1 MTKKGKSRSAKTAS
15 MTGLVFG
22 ILMFNTVLTIAVVLL
37 VSGLV
42 FFRQANSIYDE
53 LNKSIVGEA
62 ISQIDDDVIKDLAN
76 ACDSV
81 YRGIEDPGK
90 LYNDDKDAY
99 FAKYDEISG
108 RPDFIEIRDKLT
120 KLCHGTQA
128 SEIDIVIFY
137 PKDEKGIYI
146 MDARDVE
153 LVKCGDIFDVE
164 KKYFDE
170 GNKTFNGFYS
180 YSTYFGKVWTS
191 GNPIHTNDENDY
203 YVYMTSD
210 IPTKIINGKVQAF
223 VIRLVMMS
231 LVLSFGVSAAAIFQ
245 LRRGVVRPVKE
256 ISNLAET
263 FVDNYGK
270 RSETGKSNV
279 FDDVKPGEVEEMNTL
294 LASMQTMER
303 EMNGYLVDIK
313 KASAEQERIALEL
326 GLASKIQTAMIPN
339 KFPPFPEHKEFS
351 IFASMTPAKEVGGD
365 FFDFYLIDEDHLG
378 VVIAD
383 VAGKGIPAALLMM
396 VSKIIIKNYA
406 LMERSPARILELV
419 NNQLCSNNQV
429 DMFVTAWL
437 GILTMSEGKFVAAS
451 AGHEYPYIKNGRR
464 FEMMKDKHGFVLGG
478 MEDSKYTDYE
488 FTLGKGDALFIYTD
502 GLPEATN
509 SDNEMFGNDR
519 ILEHLNAVS
528 EGIPELIIDHM
539 KKTVKGFVGNAQQ
552 FDDLTM
558 LALKIN
564 EIPVK
569 KKGSSDTAGSKPVS
583 SDT

>member
-1 MTKKGKSRSAKTAS
+1 MTKKGKRRSKKTTS
-15 MTGLVFG
+15 MTGLIFG
-22 ILMFNTVLTIAVVLL
+22 TLMINTVLTISVVLL
-37 VSGLV
+37 VSGMV
-42 FFRQANSIYDE
+42 FSRQANSIYDE

-62 ISQIDDDVIKDLAN
+62 VSQIDDDVIVDLAN
-76 ACDSV
+76 ACNGV
-81 YRGIEDPGK
+81 YRGIEDSGK
-90 LYNDDKDAY
+90 LYTDDKNAY
-99 FAKYDEISG
+99 FGKYEEITN
-108 RPDFIEIRDKLT
+108 RPDYIEIRDKLT

-153 LVKCGDIFDVE
+153 LIKCGDIFDVE

-170 GNKTFNGFYS
+170 DSKTFKGFYS

-191 GNPIHTNDENDY
+191 GNPIHTDEENDF
-203 YVYMTSD
+203 YVYMTAD
-210 IPTKIINGKVQAF
+210 IPTKIINSRIRAF
-223 VIRLVMMS
+223 VIRLVVMS
-231 LVLSFGVSAAAIFQ
+231 LVLSIGVAAAAVLQ
-245 LRRGVVRPVKE
+245 LRREVVRPVKE
-256 ISNLAET
+256 ISGLADT
-263 FVDNYGK
+263 FVDNYEK

-279 FDDVKPGEVEEMNTL
+279 FDDVEPGRVEEMNTL
-294 LASMQTMER
+294 LASMRTMES
-303 EMNGYLVDIK
+303 EMNGYLVDIR

-326 GLASKIQTAMIPN
+326 GLASKIQTAMLPN
-339 KFPPFPEHKEFS
+339 KFPPFPDHKEFS

-406 LMERSPARILELV
+406 LMESSPARILELV

-437 GILTMSEGKFVAAS
+437 GILTMSEGRFVAAS
-451 AGHEYPYIKNGRR
+451 AGHEYPFIKKGRGG

-488 FTLGKGDALFIYTD
+488 FTLGEGDTLFIYTD
-502 GLPEATN
+502 GLPEATD
-509 SDNEMFGNDR
+509 SENEMFGNDR
-519 ILEHLNAVS
+519 ILQHLNAVK
-528 EGIPELIIDHM
+528 EGIPEIIIDHM
-539 KKTVKGFVGNAQQ
+539 EKAVKGFVGEAQQ

-558 LALKIN
+558 LALRIN
-564 EIPVK
+564 EIVK
-569 KKGSSDTAGSKPVS
+569 KKD
-583 SDT
+583 

>member
-1 MTKKGKSRSAKTAS
+1 MTKKGKRRSKKTTS
-15 MTGLVFG
+15 MTSLIFG
-22 ILMFNTVLTIAVVLL
+22 TLMINTVLTISVVLL
-37 VSGLV
+37 VSGMV
-42 FFRQANSIYDE
+42 FSRQANSIYDE
-53 LNKSIVGEA
+53 LNKSIAGEA
-62 ISQIDDDVIKDLAN
+62 VSQIDDDVIVDLAN
-76 ACDSV
+76 ACNGV
-81 YRGIEDPGK
+81 YRGIEDSGK
-90 LYNDDKDAY
+90 LYTDDKNAY
-99 FAKYDEISG
+99 FGKYEEITN
-108 RPDFIEIRDKLT
+108 RQDYIEIRDKLT

-153 LVKCGDIFDVE
+153 LIKCGDIFDVE

-170 GNKTFNGFYS
+170 DSKTFKGFYS

-191 GNPIHTNDENDY
+191 GNPIHTDEENDF
-203 YVYMTSD
+203 YVYMTAD
-210 IPTKIINGKVQAF
+210 IPTKIINSRVRAF
-223 VIRLVMMS
+223 VIRLVVMS
-231 LVLSFGVSAAAIFQ
+231 LVLSIGVAAAAVLQ
-245 LRRGVVRPVKE
+245 LRREVVRPVKE
-256 ISNLAET
+256 ISGLADT
-263 FVDNYGK
+263 FVDNYEK

-279 FDDVKPGEVEEMNTL
+279 FDDVEPGRVEEMNTL
-294 LASMQTMER
+294 LASMRTMES
-303 EMNGYLVDIK
+303 EMNGYLVDIR

-326 GLASKIQTAMIPN
+326 GLASKIQTAMLPN
-339 KFPPFPEHKEFS
+339 KFPPFPDHKEFS

-406 LMERSPARILELV
+406 LMESSPARILELV

-437 GILTMSEGKFVAAS
+437 GILTMSEGRFVAAS
-451 AGHEYPYIKNGRR
+451 AGHEYPFIKKGRGG

-488 FTLGKGDALFIYTD
+488 FTLGEGDTLFIYTD
-502 GLPEATN
+502 GLPEATD
-509 SDNEMFGNDR
+509 SENEMFGNDR
-519 ILEHLNAVS
+519 ILQHLNAVK
-528 EGIPELIIDHM
+528 EGIPEIIIDHM
-539 KKTVKGFVGNAQQ
+539 EKAVKGFVGEAQQ

-558 LALKIN
+558 LALRIN
-564 EIPVK
+564 EIVK
-569 KKGSSDTAGSKPVS
+569 KKD
-583 SDT
+583 

>member
-1 MTKKGKSRSAKTAS
+1 MTKKGKRRSKKTTS
-15 MTGLVFG
+15 MTSLIFG
-22 ILMFNTVLTIAVVLL
+22 TLMINTVLTISVVLL
-37 VSGLV
+37 VSGMV
-42 FFRQANSIYDE
+42 FSRQANSIYDE

-62 ISQIDDDVIKDLAN
+62 VSQIDDDVIVDLAN
-76 ACDSV
+76 ACNGV
-81 YRGIEDPGK
+81 YRGIEDSGK
-90 LYNDDKDAY
+90 LYTDDKNAY
-99 FAKYDEISG
+99 FGKYEEITN
-108 RPDFIEIRDKLT
+108 RPDYIEIRDKLT

-153 LVKCGDIFDVE
+153 LIKCGDIFDVE

-170 GNKTFNGFYS
+170 DSKTFKGFYS

-191 GNPIHTNDENDY
+191 GNPIHTNEENDF
-203 YVYMTSD
+203 YVYMTAD
-210 IPTKIINGKVQAF
+210 IPTKIINSRIRAF
-223 VIRLVMMS
+223 VIRLVVMS
-231 LVLSFGVSAAAIFQ
+231 LVLSIGVAAAAVLQ
-245 LRRGVVRPVKE
+245 LRREVVRPVKE
-256 ISNLAET
+256 ISGLADT
-263 FVDNYGK
+263 FVDNYEK

-279 FDDVKPGEVEEMNTL
+279 FDDVEPGRVEEMNTL
-294 LASMQTMER
+294 LASMRTMES
-303 EMNGYLVDIK
+303 EMNGYLVDIR

-326 GLASKIQTAMIPN
+326 GLASKIQTAMLPN
-339 KFPPFPEHKEFS
+339 KFPPFPDHKEFS

-406 LMERSPARILELV
+406 LMESSPARILELV

-437 GILTMSEGKFVAAS
+437 GILTMSEGRFVAAS
-451 AGHEYPYIKNGRR
+451 AGHEYPFIKKGRGG

-488 FTLGKGDALFIYTD
+488 FTLGEGDTLFIYTD
-502 GLPEATN
+502 GLPEATD
-509 SDNEMFGNDR
+509 SENEMFGNDR
-519 ILEHLNAVS
+519 ILQHLNAVK
-528 EGIPELIIDHM
+528 EGIPEIIIDHM
-539 KKTVKGFVGNAQQ
+539 EKAVKGFVGEAQQ

-558 LALKIN
+558 LALRIN
-564 EIPVK
+564 EIVK
-569 KKGSSDTAGSKPVS
+569 KKD
-583 SDT
+583 

>member
-1 MTKKGKSRSAKTAS
+1 

-22 ILMFNTVLTIAVVLL
+22 ILMINTVLTISVVLL
-37 VSGLV
+37 VSGMV

-62 ISQIDDDVIKDLAN
+62 ASQLDDDVIADLAT
-76 ACDSV
+76 ACNNI
-81 YRGIEDPGK
+81 YKGIEDPGK
-90 LYNDDKDAY
+90 LYKDDKDAY
-99 FAKYDEISG
+99 FAKYEEISG
-108 RPDFIEIRDKLT
+108 RPEYIEIRDKLT
-120 KLCHGTQA
+120 KLCRGTQA

-146 MDARDVE
+146 VDARDVE

-170 GNKTFNGFYS
+170 ENKTFKGFYS
-180 YSTYFGKVWTS
+180 YSSYFGKVWTS
-191 GNPIHTNDENDY
+191 GNPIHTDEDNNY
-203 YVYMTSD
+203 YVYMTAD
-210 IPTKIINGKVQAF
+210 IPTEIINSRVQAF

-231 LVLSFGVSAAAIFQ
+231 LILSIGVSAAAILQ
-245 LRRGVVRPVKE
+245 LRREVVRPVRE
-256 ISNLAET
+256 ISSLAGT
-263 FVDNYGK
+263 FVDNYEK

-279 FDDVKPGEVEEMNTL
+279 FDDMEPGRVEEMNTL
-294 LASMQTMER
+294 LTSMQTMER

-313 KASAEQERIALEL
+313 NASAEQERIALEL
-326 GLASKIQTAMIPN
+326 NLASKIQTAMLPN

-406 LMERSPARILELV
+406 LMESSPARILELV

-437 GILTMSEGKFVAAS
+437 GILTMSEGRFVAAS
-451 AGHEYPYIKNGRR
+451 AGHEYPFIKNGRG

-488 FTLGKGDALFIYTD
+488 FTLGEGDTLFIYTD

-509 SDNEMFGNDR
+509 SENEMFGNDR
-519 ILEHLNAVS
+519 ILEHLNAVK
-528 EGIPELIIDHM
+528 EGIPEIIIDHM
-539 KKTVKGFVGNAQQ
+539 EKAVKGFVGEAQQ

-558 LALKIN
+558 LALRIN
-564 EIPVK
+564 EIVK
-569 KKGSSDTAGSKPVS
+569 KKEDGRSTHENS
-583 SDT
+583 

>member
-1 MTKKGKSRSAKTAS
+1 MTKKGKRRSKKTTS
-15 MTGLVFG
+15 MTSLIFG
-22 ILMFNTVLTIAVVLL
+22 TLMINTVLTISVVLL
-37 VSGLV
+37 VSGMV
-42 FFRQANSIYDE
+42 FSRQANSIYDE

-62 ISQIDDDVIKDLAN
+62 VSQIDDDVIVDLAN
-76 ACDSV
+76 ACNSV
-81 YRGIEDPGK
+81 YRGIEDSGK
-90 LYNDDKDAY
+90 LYTDDKNAY
-99 FAKYDEISG
+99 FGKYEEITN
-108 RPDFIEIRDKLT
+108 RPDYIEIRDKLT

-153 LVKCGDIFDVE
+153 LIKCGDIFDVE

-170 GNKTFNGFYS
+170 DSKTFKGFYS

-191 GNPIHTNDENDY
+191 GNPIHTNEENDF
-203 YVYMTSD
+203 YVYMTAD
-210 IPTKIINGKVQAF
+210 IPTKIINSRVRAF
-223 VIRLVMMS
+223 VIRLVVMS
-231 LVLSFGVSAAAIFQ
+231 LVLSIGVAAAAVLQ
-245 LRRGVVRPVKE
+245 LRREVVRPVKE
-256 ISNLAET
+256 ISGLADT
-263 FVDNYGK
+263 FVDNYEK

-279 FDDVKPGEVEEMNTL
+279 FDDVEPGRVEEMNTL
-294 LASMQTMER
+294 LASMRTMES
-303 EMNGYLVDIK
+303 EMNGYLVDIR

-326 GLASKIQTAMIPN
+326 GLASKIQTAMLPN
-339 KFPPFPEHKEFS
+339 KFPPFPDHKEFS

-406 LMERSPARILELV
+406 LMESSPARILELV

-437 GILTMSEGKFVAAS
+437 GILTMSEGRFVAAS
-451 AGHEYPYIKNGRR
+451 AGHEYPFIKKGRGG

-488 FTLGKGDALFIYTD
+488 FTLGEGDTLFIYTD
-502 GLPEATN
+502 GLPEATD
-509 SDNEMFGNDR
+509 SENEMFGNDR
-519 ILEHLNAVS
+519 ILQHLNAVK
-528 EGIPELIIDHM
+528 EGIPEIIIDHM
-539 KKTVKGFVGNAQQ
+539 EKAVKGFVGEAQQ

-558 LALKIN
+558 LALRIN
-564 EIPVK
+564 EIVK
-569 KKGSSDTAGSKPVS
+569 KKD
-583 SDT
+583 

>member
-1 MTKKGKSRSAKTAS
+1 MTKKGKRRSKKTTS
-15 MTGLVFG
+15 MTSLIFG
-22 ILMFNTVLTIAVVLL
+22 TLMINTVLTISVVLL
-37 VSGLV
+37 VSGMV
-42 FFRQANSIYDE
+42 FSRQANSIYDE

-62 ISQIDDDVIKDLAN
+62 VSQIDDDVIVDLAN
-76 ACDSV
+76 ACNGV
-81 YRGIEDPGK
+81 YRGIEDSGK
-90 LYNDDKDAY
+90 LYTDDKNAY
-99 FAKYDEISG
+99 FGKYEEITN
-108 RPDFIEIRDKLT
+108 RPDYIEIRDKLT

-153 LVKCGDIFDVE
+153 LIKCGDIFDVE

-170 GNKTFNGFYS
+170 DSKTFKGFYS

-191 GNPIHTNDENDY
+191 GNPIHTDEENDF
-203 YVYMTSD
+203 YVYMTAD
-210 IPTKIINGKVQAF
+210 IPTKIINSRIRAF
-223 VIRLVMMS
+223 VIRLVVMS
-231 LVLSFGVSAAAIFQ
+231 LVLSIGVAAAAVLQ
-245 LRRGVVRPVKE
+245 LRREVVRPVRE
-256 ISNLAET
+256 ISGLADT
-263 FVDNYGK
+263 FVDNYEK

-279 FDDVKPGEVEEMNTL
+279 FDDVEPGRVEEMNTL
-294 LASMQTMER
+294 LASMRTMES

-326 GLASKIQTAMIPN
+326 GLASKIQTAMLPN
-339 KFPPFPEHKEFS
+339 KFPPFPDHKEFS

-406 LMERSPARILELV
+406 LMEESPARILELV

-437 GILTMSEGKFVAAS
+437 GILTMSEGRFVAAS
-451 AGHEYPYIKNGRR
+451 AGHEYPFIKKGRGG

-478 MEDSKYTDYE
+478 MEDSQYTDYE
-488 FTLGKGDALFIYTD
+488 FTLGEGDTLFIYTD
-502 GLPEATN
+502 GLPEATD
-509 SDNEMFGNDR
+509 SENEMFGNDR
-519 ILEHLNAVS
+519 ILQHLNAVK
-528 EGIPELIIDHM
+528 EGIPEIIIDHM
-539 KKTVKGFVGNAQQ
+539 EKAVKGFVGEAQQ

-558 LALKIN
+558 LALRIN
-564 EIPVK
+564 EIVK
-569 KKGSSDTAGSKPVS
+569 KKD
-583 SDT
+583 

>member
-1 MTKKGKSRSAKTAS
+1 MTKKGKRRSKKTTS
-15 MTGLVFG
+15 MTSLIFG
-22 ILMFNTVLTIAVVLL
+22 TLMINTVLTISVVLL
-37 VSGLV
+37 VSGMV
-42 FFRQANSIYDE
+42 FSRQANSIYDE
-53 LNKSIVGEA
+53 LNKSIAGEA
-62 ISQIDDDVIKDLAN
+62 VSQIDDDVIVDLAN
-76 ACDSV
+76 ACNGV
-81 YRGIEDPGK
+81 YRGIEDSGK
-90 LYNDDKDAY
+90 LYTDDKNAY
-99 FAKYDEISG
+99 FGKYEEITN
-108 RPDFIEIRDKLT
+108 RPDYIEIRDKLT

-153 LVKCGDIFDVE
+153 LIKCGDIFDVE

-170 GNKTFNGFYS
+170 DSKTFKGFYS

-191 GNPIHTNDENDY
+191 GNPIHTDEENDF
-203 YVYMTSD
+203 YVYMTAD
-210 IPTKIINGKVQAF
+210 IPTKIINSRVRAF
-223 VIRLVMMS
+223 VIRLVVMS
-231 LVLSFGVSAAAIFQ
+231 LVLSIGVAAAAVLQ
-245 LRRGVVRPVKE
+245 LRREVVRPVKE
-256 ISNLAET
+256 ISGLADT
-263 FVDNYGK
+263 FVDNYEK

-279 FDDVKPGEVEEMNTL
+279 FDDVEPGRVEEMNTL
-294 LASMQTMER
+294 LASMRTMES
-303 EMNGYLVDIK
+303 EMNGYLVDIR

-326 GLASKIQTAMIPN
+326 GLASKIQTAMLPN
-339 KFPPFPEHKEFS
+339 KFPPFPDHKEFS

-406 LMERSPARILELV
+406 LMESSPARILELV

-437 GILTMSEGKFVAAS
+437 GILTMSEGRFVAAS
-451 AGHEYPYIKNGRR
+451 AGHEYPFIKKGRGG

-488 FTLGKGDALFIYTD
+488 FTLGEGDTLFIYTD
-502 GLPEATN
+502 GLPEATD
-509 SDNEMFGNDR
+509 SENEMFGNDR
-519 ILEHLNAVS
+519 ILQHLNAVK
-528 EGIPELIIDHM
+528 EGIPEIIIDHM
-539 KKTVKGFVGNAQQ
+539 EKAVKGFVGEAQQ

-558 LALKIN
+558 LALRIN
-564 EIPVK
+564 EIVK
-569 KKGSSDTAGSKPVS
+569 KKD
-583 SDT
+583 

>member
-1 MTKKGKSRSAKTAS
+1 MTKKGKRRSKKTTS
-15 MTGLVFG
+15 MTSLIFG
-22 ILMFNTVLTIAVVLL
+22 TLMINTVLTISVVLL
-37 VSGLV
+37 VSGMV
-42 FFRQANSIYDE
+42 FSRQANSIYDE

-62 ISQIDDDVIKDLAN
+62 VSQIDDDVIVDLAN
-76 ACDSV
+76 ACNSV
-81 YRGIEDPGK
+81 YRGIEDSGK
-90 LYNDDKDAY
+90 LYTDDKNAY
-99 FAKYDEISG
+99 FGKYEEITN
-108 RPDFIEIRDKLT
+108 RPDYIEIRDKLT

-153 LVKCGDIFDVE
+153 LIKCGDIFDVE

-170 GNKTFNGFYS
+170 DSKTFKGFYS

-191 GNPIHTNDENDY
+191 GNPIHTDEENDF
-203 YVYMTSD
+203 YVYMTAD
-210 IPTKIINGKVQAF
+210 IPTKIINSRIRAF
-223 VIRLVMMS
+223 VIRLVVMS
-231 LVLSFGVSAAAIFQ
+231 LVLSIGVAAAAVLQ
-245 LRRGVVRPVKE
+245 LRREVVRPVKE
-256 ISNLAET
+256 ISGLADT
-263 FVDNYGK
+263 FVDNYEK

-279 FDDVKPGEVEEMNTL
+279 FDDVEPGRVEEMNTL
-294 LASMQTMER
+294 LASMRTMES
-303 EMNGYLVDIK
+303 EMNGYLVDIR

-326 GLASKIQTAMIPN
+326 GLASKIQTAMLPN
-339 KFPPFPEHKEFS
+339 KFPPFPDHKEFS

-406 LMERSPARILELV
+406 LMESSPARILELV

-437 GILTMSEGKFVAAS
+437 GILTMSEGRFVAAS
-451 AGHEYPYIKNGRR
+451 AGHEYPFIKKGRGG

-488 FTLGKGDALFIYTD
+488 FTLGEGDTLFIYTD
-502 GLPEATN
+502 GLPEATD
-509 SDNEMFGNDR
+509 SENEMFGNDR
-519 ILEHLNAVS
+519 ILQHLNAVK
-528 EGIPELIIDHM
+528 EGIPEIIIDHM
-539 KKTVKGFVGNAQQ
+539 EKAVKGFVGEAQQ

-558 LALKIN
+558 LALRIN
-564 EIPVK
+564 EIVK
-569 KKGSSDTAGSKPVS
+569 KKD
-583 SDT
+583 

>member
-1 MTKKGKSRSAKTAS
+1 MTKKGKRRSKKTTS
-15 MTGLVFG
+15 MTSLIFG
-22 ILMFNTVLTIAVVLL
+22 TLMINTVLTISVVLL
-37 VSGLV
+37 VSGMV
-42 FFRQANSIYDE
+42 FSRQANSIYDE

-62 ISQIDDDVIKDLAN
+62 VSQIDDDVIVDLAN
-76 ACDSV
+76 ACNSV
-81 YRGIEDPGK
+81 YRGIEDSGK
-90 LYNDDKDAY
+90 LYTDDKNAY
-99 FAKYDEISG
+99 FGKYEEITN
-108 RPDFIEIRDKLT
+108 RPDYIEIRDKLT

-153 LVKCGDIFDVE
+153 LIKCGDIFDVE

-170 GNKTFNGFYS
+170 DSKTFKGFYS

-191 GNPIHTNDENDY
+191 GNPIHTNEENDF
-203 YVYMTSD
+203 YVYMTAD
-210 IPTKIINGKVQAF
+210 IPTKIINSRIRAF
-223 VIRLVMMS
+223 VIRLVVMS
-231 LVLSFGVSAAAIFQ
+231 LVLSIGVAAAAVLQ
-245 LRRGVVRPVKE
+245 LRREVVRPVKE
-256 ISNLAET
+256 ISGLADT
-263 FVDNYGK
+263 FVDNYEK

-279 FDDVKPGEVEEMNTL
+279 FDDVEPGRVEEMNTL
-294 LASMQTMER
+294 LASMRTMES
-303 EMNGYLVDIK
+303 EMNGYLVDIR

-326 GLASKIQTAMIPN
+326 GLASKIQTAMLPN
-339 KFPPFPEHKEFS
+339 KFPPFPDHKEFS

-406 LMERSPARILELV
+406 LMESSPARILELV

-437 GILTMSEGKFVAAS
+437 GILTMSEGRFVAAS
-451 AGHEYPYIKNGRR
+451 AGHEYPFIKKGRGG

-488 FTLGKGDALFIYTD
+488 FTLGEGDTLFIYTD
-502 GLPEATN
+502 GLPEATD
-509 SDNEMFGNDR
+509 SENEMFGNDR
-519 ILEHLNAVS
+519 ILQHLNAVK
-528 EGIPELIIDHM
+528 EGIPEIIIDHM
-539 KKTVKGFVGNAQQ
+539 EKAVKGFVGEAQQ

-558 LALKIN
+558 LALRIN
-564 EIPVK
+564 EIVK
-569 KKGSSDTAGSKPVS
+569 KKD
-583 SDT
+583 